1 MALHIIFIIMA
12 ISQARDGSKEIE
24 LGGQNSVWV
33 NVDLI
38 DFINVI
44 ALINSIGFHKFHR
57 FDFFY
62 I

>member
-1 MALHIIFIIMA
+1 MA

-24 LGGQNSVWV
+24 LGGQNGVWV

-44 ALINSIGFHKFHR
+44 ALINSIR
-57 FDFFY
+57 FS
-62 I
+62 